1 MDIDSL
7 RAFVY
12 VVDSGSFTKASH
24 KLFVTQSAISQ
35 KIKRLETHFNKLLLS
50 RDGKYTPTHYGDVV
64 YDYSKTILSKYEEM
78 ASHLDATDVTGEIR
92 FGLPED
98 FATLFLLDVLTDYR
112 AIHPNV
118 FLDVECNLTL
128 TLYDKFKQGGYD
140 LILVKMDSPQDIPN
154 GVEILNETLV
164 WVGDA
169 SLLSSESK
177 IPLVLAPK
185 PCVYRSRATSSLSD
199 RQIPWKVT
207 FASSSFA
214 SIIAAV
220 SAGMGLTVL
229 PEIMVPMSCSVITD
243 KRLPKLSNTHISLI
257 KKENDNP
264 LLNSFESFVAH
275 KLRDVLG
282 VRKDILT

>member
-1 MDIDSL
+1 M

-12 VVDSGSFTKASH
+12 VVDSGSFTKAAH
-24 KLFVTQSAISQ
+24 KLSLTQSAISQ

-50 RDGKYTPTHYGDVV
+50 RDGKYSPTHYGDVV

-78 ASHLDATDVTGEIR
+78 ASHLDTTEVAGEIR

-98 FATLFLLDVLTDYR
+98 FATFFLLDVLLDYR
-112 AIHPNV
+112 SIHPSV

-128 TLYDKFKQGGYD
+128 NLYDKFKQGGFD
-140 LILVKMDSPQDIPN
+140 LILVKMDSLQDIPE

-164 WVGDA
+164 WVGNA
-169 SLLSSESK
+169 SLLSSDSE

-185 PCVYRSRATSSLSD
+185 PCVYRLRATSTLSE

-207 FASSSFA
+207 FVSSSFA

-220 SAGMGLTVL
+220 TAGVGLTVL
-229 PEIMVPMSCSVITD
+229 PEIMVPKSCSIITD
-243 KRLPKLSNTHISLI
+243 KRLPKLPNTHISLI
-257 KKENDNP
+257 KKEGDNP
-264 LLNSFESFVAH
+264 LLNSFESFVIH
-275 KLRDVLG
+275 KLRDVIGGGRKG
-282 VRKDILT
+282 VIPPG